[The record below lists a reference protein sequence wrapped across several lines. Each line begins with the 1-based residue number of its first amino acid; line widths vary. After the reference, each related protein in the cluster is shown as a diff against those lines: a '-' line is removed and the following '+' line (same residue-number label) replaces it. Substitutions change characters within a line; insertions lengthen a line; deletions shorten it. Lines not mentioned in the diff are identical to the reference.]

1 MTSQPRLHIA
11 KIPSTEPTFNELF
24 ATFATTARLHL
35 GSTQFSLT
43 SLWDYAQYLDL
54 ADAGYGKKTDS
65 LYAMVIAR
73 CRAMLRSHG
82 QSPAVRLLSGKTCS
96 LADILSDS
104 LDAELAEA
112 HSANYSIACTQAAA

>member
-11 KIPSTEPTFNELF
+11 KIHSAETPFDDLF
-24 ATFATTARLHL
+24 AACAATARSHL

-54 ADAGYGKKTDS
+54 ADAGYGKKSDS
-65 LYAMVIAR
+65 MYAMVIAR

-82 QSPAVRLLSGKTCS
+82 QSPAVRLLCGKTCS
-96 LADILSDS
+96 LADMLTES
-104 LDAELAEA
+104 LDAAADEA
-112 HSANYSIACTQAAA
+112 HPANYTLACAQAAA